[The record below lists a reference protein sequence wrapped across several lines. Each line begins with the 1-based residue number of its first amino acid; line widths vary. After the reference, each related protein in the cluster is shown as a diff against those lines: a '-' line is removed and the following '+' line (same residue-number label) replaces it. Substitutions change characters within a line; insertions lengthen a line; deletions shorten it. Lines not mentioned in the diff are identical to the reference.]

1 MKKPSMFLCALLLL
15 LSPVVSLGVDIDAW
29 KEVKTISTDDLKKLY
44 DSKADFLLINTL
56 SPIEYAEEHI
66 SGSTNIPYMYLK
78 SGKAKLPDDKNKML
92 VFYCKGVK

>member
-1 MKKPSMFLCALLLL
+1 MKKLCMFLSAFFVLLM
-15 LSPVVSLGVDIDAW
+15 PVVSLGVDIDAW
-29 KEVKTISTDDLKKLY
+29 KEVKTINTDDLKELY

-66 SGSTNIPYMYLK
+66 SGSRNIPYMYLK